1 MTGSRH
7 KIGRQHL
14 ERRAIVYLRQSTPR
28 QVRENFRSTELQ
40 YGLAEEAARLG
51 WQPEQILT
59 VDGDLGISSTRDS
72 EARDS
77 YKELVG
83 RVCLGEVG
91 AIFGLEVSRL
101 ARSNAETQRLLEYC
115 GLTDTLVID
124 GDGIYDLRD
133 VNDQIVLG
141 VKGQLA
147 QLELHVMSS
156 RLHGAKRHAA
166 ERGELH
172 FPLPVGLVY
181 DDEGNTIIDPDQ
193 EVQAAIADLLKA
205 FGQTGSAYGVVGVFR
220 NRRFPRRAYG
230 GAWAG
235 ELHWGRLTHA
245 RVLGVLSNPS
255 YAGAYVYGRYRS
267 RRVVRPDGAIVTRTV
282 ELPRSE
288 WAVVIGDHHEGYISW
303 EQFLANEQRLAANNN
318 RNGQRP
324 PREGGALCQ
333 GIVRCGACGGS
344 MTTLH
349 RREGSYYECGH
360 SRADHVN
367 TPGCRSVKTSVVD
380 ELIARRLLD
389 ALAPEEIALAL
400 AAADEHADRR
410 ARSDR
415 VYELRVERAG
425 YEAIRAERAFHACEP
440 DNRLVARS
448 LENRWEQKLREL
460 KDAEAELAEHV
471 VPSTQPSREQIEAL
485 AKDLPALWAAPST
498 AHRDRKRLLRAL
510 IADVTLTS
518 QPEGRELQVGIR
530 WRSGAA
536 EEHVIERPLKPAD
549 AQRTPSPAV
558 ELIKRLSCEHHTNH
572 ADRRAA
578 QRHRVS
584 HPQGWP
590 VRSQACAMDPLASQ
604 DCLPGHVGAGRRAH
618 RRPDRRALS
627 HINRHHLRLD
637 RNRQAHRPP
646 RPRQPA
652 LHPIPAGGRATMPPA
667 GHKLLSP
674 TRRNQN
680 QGCRRCSMK
689 PPSP

>member
-1 MTGSRH
+1 MTGSQH

-14 ERRAIVYLRQSTPR
+14 ERRAIVYLRQSTAR

-40 YGLAEEAARLG
+40 YGLAEEAVKLG

-147 QLELHVMSS
+147 QIELHVMSS

-181 DDEGNTIIDPDQ
+181 DDEGSTIIDPDQ
-193 EVQAAIADLLKA
+193 EVQAAIADLFKA

-235 ELHWGRLTHA
+235 ELRWGRLTHA

-267 RRVVRPDGAIVTRTV
+267 RRVVRPDGAIITRTV

-288 WAVVIGDHHEGYISW
+288 WAVVIGEHHEGYISW

-318 RNGQRP
+318 RKGQRP
-324 PREGGALCQ
+324 PREGAAICQ
-333 GIVRCGACGGS
+333 GILRCGACGGS

-367 TPGCRSVKTSVVD
+367 TPGCRSVKASVVD

-415 VYELRVERAG
+415 VYELRVERAR

-471 VPSTQPSREQIEAL
+471 VPSTEPSREQIEAL
-485 AKDLPALWAAPST
+485 ATDLPALWAAPST

-518 QPEGRELQVGIR
+518 KPHGRELSVGIR

-536 EEHVIERPLKPAD
+536 EEHLIDRPLKPAD

-558 ELIKRLSCEHHTNH
+558 ELIKRLSCEHHTNTQIAEQLNAAGFH
-572 ADRRAA
+572 TRKGDPFEAKHVQWIRWRHNIAYPATWAQDGELTVDQIAEHLHISTSTVYDWISAGKLAARRGPGNRLYIPFPPKVEQECH
-578 QRHRVS
+578 QRVRTRFTSRDETQHRS
-584 HPQGWP
+584 
-590 VRSQACAMDPLASQ
+590 
-604 DCLPGHVGAGRRAH
+604 
-618 RRPDRRALS
+618 
-627 HINRHHLRLD
+627 
-637 RNRQAHRPP
+637 
-646 RPRQPA
+646 
-652 LHPIPAGGRATMPPA
+652 AGGAV
-667 GHKLLSP
+667 
-674 TRRNQN
+674 
-680 QGCRRCSMK
+680 
-689 PPSP
+689 